1 MGESDEAIRDQA
13 TSHIETL
20 LSEVYEPEGVHIW
33 MTSPHRWFKGK
44 SAEQMIAEGRSNE
57 VLAAV
62 NILIDGAFA

>member
-1 MGESDEAIRDQA
+1 MSADDELRHQA

-20 LSEVYEPEGVHIW
+20 LAEVYEPEGVRIW
-33 MTSPHRWFKGK
+33 MTSPHRRFGGK
-44 SAEQMIAEGRSNE
+44 TATEMITEGRASE